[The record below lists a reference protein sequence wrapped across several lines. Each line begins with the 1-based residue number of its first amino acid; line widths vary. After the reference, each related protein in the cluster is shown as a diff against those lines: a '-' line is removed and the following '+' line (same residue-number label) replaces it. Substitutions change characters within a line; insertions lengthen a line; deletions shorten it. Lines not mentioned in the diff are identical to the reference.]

1 MGGTIFPHPHAEP
14 LGGSCHVAIGRLR
27 FQGMN
32 HPQDEPLALLS
43 ARMTELE
50 GLFTHLQ
57 RTVQELDQV
66 VLAQQRRI
74 EVLEAQV
81 LRLAA
86 GLEALS
92 GSSEPPRTMEDERPP
107 HY

>member
-1 MGGTIFPHPHAEP
+1 
-14 LGGSCHVAIGRLR
+14 
-27 FQGMN
+27 MN
-32 HPQDEPLALLS
+32 HPQEDPLTSLS

-57 RTVQELDQV
+57 RTVQDLDQA
-66 VLAQQRRI
+66 VLAQHRR
-74 EVLEAQV
+74 LEILETRL

-86 GLEALS
+86 GLDALS
-92 GSSEPPRTMEDERPP
+92 GPSEPPRTLEDERPP